1 MNGWTCDDVG
11 TVLFQGY
18 ASPSTQTE
26 MSISCAPR
34 QTGSSTG
41 GLPFTGLD
49 LALIVIYVVALLLM
63 GMLLRWVGRR
73 KEG

>member
-1 MNGWTCDDVG
+1 MNGWTCDNVG
-11 TVLFQGY
+11 TVRFQGY
-18 ASPSTQTE
+18 ASPSTKAE
-26 MSISCAPR
+26 MSVSCAPDPA
-34 QTGSSTG
+34 GSSTG